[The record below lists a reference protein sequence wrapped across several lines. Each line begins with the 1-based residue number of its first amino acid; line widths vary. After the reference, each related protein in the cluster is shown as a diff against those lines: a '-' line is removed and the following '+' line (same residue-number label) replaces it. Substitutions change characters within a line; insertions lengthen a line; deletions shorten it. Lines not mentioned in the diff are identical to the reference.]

1 MKTYEKLYAVR
12 EKKTK
17 KLISKRH
24 SNPFFTY
31 KRNAESQI
39 KEMESPYWGYKEGEL
54 EIVTFRLEE
63 IEYE

>member
-39 KEMESPYWGYKEGEL
+39 EEMESPYW
-54 EIVTFRLEE
+54 
-63 IEYE
+63 